1 MHSELEKLLQ
11 TLGEAI
17 NEAVSDSDEVN
28 DALDGL
34 RAVGFEAMLVLEA
47 TVAFKEKSDDEPPR
61 RTIPVEQ
68 RLAELSHEDRQ
79 FLRSLNIKFDGDE
92 Q

>member
-1 MHSELEKLLQ
+1 MQ
-11 TLGEAI
+11 ALGEAI

-28 DALDGL
+28 AVLDQL
-34 RAVGFEAMLVLEA
+34 REAGFEAMLVLEA
-47 TVAFKEKSDDEPPR
+47 TVAFKEKSDAEPPL
-61 RTIPVEQ
+61 RTMPVEQ